1 MKYMKVVKSKLFWI
15 ILIILIIV
23 IGGIVSNKNKNTVLE
38 YQTAF
43 VERGKL
49 VQSVSA
55 TGKVESST
63 ETNLNFKI
71 AAKLGTLYVKAGDFV
86 SRGQILAR
94 LNSLQQQSAV
104 TSAQA
109 KVLQAQADLDSV
121 IQGSS
126 NQEIAISQAKV
137 SQAQADLNSYQAAF
151 LNAQEV
157 KNENVMSYKEQALN
171 EASEALFLI
180 SNSLEDINEI
190 LTNERQYLLV
200 YSTSYHKANTDYTT
214 AKNSSDSFNL
224 QNLNYNITNS
234 VDDIVNYLNQIYSL
248 QGKVNTALSSCF
260 YLLSNLDTIGT
271 ITQTDIDTWKA
282 TIVTDQSSFS
292 TSITALQTAKSNL
305 LIKLI
310 DYDNNIESAQLNIE
324 KAETTLVLAQAELDR
339 ILAEPRGFEIDLQNA
354 KVKMAQAD
362 LQAAYADLAEYTLI
376 SPLEG
381 VVTKVEYQLGEY
393 IGAQQS
399 VISIISENNLEIEV
413 DVPES
418 DITKVKVEDLAQI
431 TLDAFDENEIFT
443 SHITFIDPAE
453 TIINDVV
460 YYKVK
465 LTFDEKDE
473 RVKSGMTANV
483 DITTATVDDVLYI
496 PLRAVIEKDG
506 KKFVRYLDLSEVK
519 EKEVTTGL
527 RGDGGLIEIISG
539 LNEGE
544 EIITYIKNGD

>member
-224 QNLNYNITNS
+224 QN
-234 VDDIVNYLNQIYSL
+234 
-248 QGKVNTALSSCF
+248 
-260 YLLSNLDTIGT
+260 
-271 ITQTDIDTWKA
+271 
-282 TIVTDQSSFS
+282 
-292 TSITALQTAKSNL
+292 
-305 LIKLI
+305 
-310 DYDNNIESAQLNIE
+310 
-324 KAETTLVLAQAELDR
+324 
-339 ILAEPRGFEIDLQNA
+339 
-354 KVKMAQAD
+354 
-362 LQAAYADLAEYTLI
+362 
-376 SPLEG
+376 
-381 VVTKVEYQLGEY
+381 
-393 IGAQQS
+393 
-399 VISIISENNLEIEV
+399 
-413 DVPES
+413 
-418 DITKVKVEDLAQI
+418 
-431 TLDAFDENEIFT
+431 
-443 SHITFIDPAE
+443 
-453 TIINDVV
+453 
-460 YYKVK
+460 
-465 LTFDEKDE
+465 
-473 RVKSGMTANV
+473 
-483 DITTATVDDVLYI
+483 
-496 PLRAVIEKDG
+496 
-506 KKFVRYLDLSEVK
+506 
-519 EKEVTTGL
+519 
-527 RGDGGLIEIISG
+527 
-539 LNEGE
+539 
-544 EIITYIKNGD
+544 

>member
-1 MKYMKVVKSKLFWI
+1 MKVVKSKLFWI

>member
-1 MKYMKVVKSKLFWI
+1 MKVVKSKLFWI

-465 LTFDEKDE
+465 LTFDEKE
-473 RVKSGMTANV
+473 QLFIYQIAAEEIFRQPVAS
-483 DITTATVDDVLYI
+483 LSFY
-496 PLRAVIEKDG
+496 
-506 KKFVRYLDLSEVK
+506 YLDNNSEV
-519 EKEVTTGL
+519 EFL
-527 RGDGGLIEIISG
+527 GDKDDLAKVKAKISATIAEIK
-539 LNEGE
+539 LNEFPPRPSRLCKFCDFKDICE
-544 EIITYIKNGD
+544 FRQS